1 MNQVAE
7 QIADLREQLNHH
19 NYRYYVLDDPQI
31 PDAEYDRL
39 MRQLQSLEQ
48 QYPQFLTADSPSQRV
63 GGAALDAFEQVTHQI
78 PMLSL
83 DNAFS
88 ADEMADFEKR
98 IHDRLKNNQA
108 VEYAVEPKLDG
119 LAISLR
125 YENGLLQTAATRGDG
140 HVGENVTQNIKTIA
154 SIPLKLFADDYP
166 EILEVR
172 GEVFMPLAGF
182 EKLNRLAIE
191 NGSKTFANP
200 RNAAAGSLRQLDSK
214 ITAQR
219 PLAFYAYGV
228 GELSSQP
235 AKSHSSMMACLKK
248 WGIPVSPELKVVTG
262 LDALE
267 RVYQSILQK
276 RQSLAYEID
285 GVVFKVNDYAVQNE
299 LGFVSKAPRWAIAW
313 KFPAQEELTIVEA
326 IEFQVGR
333 TGVITP
339 VARLQ
344 PVSVGGVTVSNATLH
359 NMDEVQRKDVRAG
372 DTVSVRRAGDVIP
385 EVVAV
390 VFDRRP
396 ANTTAVVMPQTCPV
410 CDSKV
415 VRTAG
420 EAAYRCSGGL
430 YCAAQ
435 RKQALIHFA
444 SRKAMDIEGLGDK
457 IVEQLVDRD
466 LVHTPADLYQLS
478 LQQIANLERMA
489 EKSASNLLAS
499 LQASKQTTLAKF
511 LFALG
516 IREVGE
522 ATARSLSNV
531 FGDLDNIMSADIE
544 TLQAVPDVGPVV
556 AAQIATFFAQ
566 PHNREVID
574 KLLLAGIHWPAIE
587 VQSTSDSA
595 LSGLSFVLTGTLS
608 EPRDFYKDK
617 LLAAGARVAGS
628 VSAKTDYLVAG
639 EKAGS
644 KKDKAEKLGVKILDE
659 QQLIQ
664 LLG

>member
-587 VQSTSDSA
+587 VQSTSDNA

>member
-1 MNQVAE
+1 
-7 QIADLREQLNHH
+7 
-19 NYRYYVLDDPQI
+19 
-31 PDAEYDRL
+31 
-39 MRQLQSLEQ
+39 
-48 QYPQFLTADSPSQRV
+48 
-63 GGAALDAFEQVTHQI
+63 
-78 PMLSL
+78 
-83 DNAFS
+83 
-88 ADEMADFEKR
+88 
-98 IHDRLKNNQA
+98 
-108 VEYAVEPKLDG
+108 
-119 LAISLR
+119 
-125 YENGLLQTAATRGDG
+125 
-140 HVGENVTQNIKTIA
+140 
-154 SIPLKLFADDYP
+154 
-166 EILEVR
+166 
-172 GEVFMPLAGF
+172 
-182 EKLNRLAIE
+182 
-191 NGSKTFANP
+191 
-200 RNAAAGSLRQLDSK
+200 
-214 ITAQR
+214 
-219 PLAFYAYGV
+219 
-228 GELSSQP
+228 
-235 AKSHSSMMACLKK
+235 
-248 WGIPVSPELKVVTG
+248 
-262 LDALE
+262 
-267 RVYQSILQK
+267 
-276 RQSLAYEID
+276 
-285 GVVFKVNDYAVQNE
+285 

-587 VQSTSDSA
+587 VQSTSDNA